1 MKRVNKILSLIG
13 VITFLIIPAVSAKN
27 LNANLNP
34 LSDSL
39 AALTQ
44 YSLFSEYHKN
54 RDFNSALPYGWK
66 VIEMDPKRFAKWVY
80 YKMEDVL
87 WYLHDSSNV
96 SPEEIQAIEDTIIYV
111 YDLAIE
117 HYPEQKG
124 YFQVRKAFVSEAWL
138 NLDAETVIKE
148 YETAFEY
155 DLNSSTYYYDRLG
168 ELYKAN
174 ANETNDY
181 IAKASDIY
189 SYLSEREPDNEA
201 WPRKLVG
208 LVEDPIELVR
218 LFKDMWEKDKENPEK
233 AWKYAQAALR
243 ENMNKEAIEPLE
255 FLASQNPESS
265 SYLDRLAT
273 AYHKTDQLDKAES
286 TYRKLTQLEP
296 DKKENYLNLGIIAKD
311 KGQLSAARTHFEK
324 ASSVGNGWG
333 LPVYY
338 IGNLYEQAARSCG
351 FEFEDKLVY
360 QLAVDTYRR
369 ARNMDPSLTQAQERI
384 SALSSSLPTQEDYF
398 FRGHKSG
405 EILQI
410 NGRCYGWIGKSI
422 TVP

>member
-1 MKRVNKILSLIG
+1 LKSLNKLIALTAVLIFISATNILSNI
-13 VITFLIIPAVSAKN
+13 S
-27 LNANLNP
+27 NP
-34 LSDSL
+34 DDSL

-54 RDFNSALPYGWK
+54 KDYSSALPYGWK

-87 WYLHDSSNV
+87 WYLHDSSNTITDD
-96 SPEEIQAIEDTIIYV
+96 EIKAIEDTIIYV
-111 YDLAIE
+111 YNLAIE
-117 HYPEQKG
+117 HYPEQRG
-124 YFQVRKAFVSEAWL
+124 YFQVRKAFVSETWL
-138 NLDAETVIKE
+138 EMDPETVIKE
-148 YETAFEY
+148 YETAFGY
-155 DLNSSTYYYDRLG
+155 DPNLSTYYYDRLG

-174 ANETNDY
+174 ANETNEY
-181 IAKASDIY
+181 ITKASDIY
-189 SYLSEREPDNEA
+189 SYLSDLEPENEI
-201 WPRKLVG
+201 WPRKLVD
-208 LVEDPIELVR
+208 LVDDPIELVR
-218 LFKDMWEKDKENPEK
+218 LFRDMWEKDKENPEK

-243 ENMNKEAIEPLE
+243 ENMNREAIEPLE
-255 FLASQNPESS
+255 FLASKNPESS

-273 AYHKTDQLDKAES
+273 AYHKTDQLDKAVS

-333 LPVYY
+333 LPIYY
-338 IGNLYEQAARSCG
+338 VGNLYEQAARSCG

-398 FRGHKSG
+398 FRGYKSG
-405 EILQI
+405 QVIQI
-410 NGRCYGWIGKSI
+410 NGRCYNWIGKSV